1 MFRFLLLSLF
11 MIAIGIT
18 GYFYYQLQQL
28 PTLVKTF
35 HASNGK
41 ISSHV
46 RISGKVVNDRVVKL
60 AALVS
65 GEIKALAVNV
75 GDHVKKKQLLVSF
88 DNTVN
93 LHQIKRAKAEL
104 ELQTHSLY
112 AAQSQLKRLLK
123 LSHSGAIA
131 REKLD
136 QAQTDKHIAQARL
149 NIAKENLL
157 IEELRLNKTKLYA
170 PYAGVITE
178 KLTGTG
184 QWTEA
189 GTLLLVLASDDSHEV
204 EAQVDA
210 GDYLN
215 INIGKKVSLSADSY
229 PDKKW
234 QGTIRRLSPAVS
246 KSDSGNTF
254 PIRISL
260 GNDAPRLLLNQ
271 QVDIKLTIASKDK
284 ALNIP
289 LSALIEKDDFYQVM
303 TVDNGKVK
311 RVTVKTGIES
321 YTHVEIIEGLD
332 ESSLIIQS
340 NDDKLTDGE
349 AVSVDN
355 QTK

>member
-1 MFRFLLLSLF
+1 MFRSFLFSLF
-11 MIAIGIT
+11 IAVT
-18 GYFYYQLQQL
+18 GVAGYYYYQQQQL
-28 PTLVKTF
+28 PMVVKTF
-35 HASNGK
+35 QASSGE

-46 RISGKVVNDRVVKL
+46 RISGKVVNDRVVNL

-65 GEIKALAVNV
+65 GEIRSLAVNV

-93 LHQIKRAKAEL
+93 LHQIKRAKAEV
-104 ELQTHSLY
+104 ELRTHSLY
-112 AAQSQLKRLLK
+112 AAQSQLKRLMK
-123 LSHSGAIA
+123 LSHSGVIA
-131 REKLD
+131 REKLE
-136 QAQTDKHIAQARL
+136 QAQTDKHIALARL

-157 IEELRLNKTKLYA
+157 IEELRINKTKLYA

-189 GTLLLVLASDDSHEV
+189 GTLLLVLASDAGREV

-229 PDKKW
+229 PDKVW
-234 QGTIRRLSPAVS
+234 MGTIRRLSPAVS
-246 KSDSGNTF
+246 KSSSGNTF

-260 GNDAPRLLLNQ
+260 GDDAPRLLLNQ
-271 QVDIKLTIASKDK
+271 QLDIKLTIANKAK

-289 LSALIEKDDFYQVM
+289 LSALIEKGDIYQVM
-303 TVDNGKVK
+303 TVDEGKVK

-321 YTHVEIIEGLD
+321 YTHVEIIEGID
-332 ESSLIIQS
+332 EDTLIIES
-340 NDDKLTDGE
+340 DDKKLADGE
-349 AVSVDN
+349 AVSVNN
-355 QTK
+355 QAK